1 MTPKTLYR
9 LASGSMLA
17 IALLFISPIPASA
30 QTECTAAKVSV
41 KGFPAKRGDET
52 VITDKTTAN
61 LGDWITVQI
70 EVIPCPPAK
79 TTANTTTQPPPAGGT
94 KPTGTAATPGKDQA
108 LPPTGSRL
116 PAPDGT
122 NPVTPPAPPLPSDQS
137 WIPGL
142 KQSDLWLLVPYL
154 NARQLKG
161 VYPTAI
167 DPQNHMLTFH
177 LSRTEASKQAWR
189 DLLSKPDFTERK
201 MSFSVGLE
209 DKEQFP
215 TSAILSLV
223 VMQWQWFLLAAAV
236 FLLVLYIFF
245 RLAASTPIIRDGGIT
260 KGGIP
265 KVSVLWK
272 RNPAGVELAPFS
284 LARSQM
290 AFWFFMVISAFVLI
304 WLIIGDTD
312 TVTSGMLVLIG
323 ISAGTALGSTAID
336 SSSED
341 PPSAEKSRGFI
352 NDILSDG
359 KGISFHRF
367 QIVIWTIVLGFVF
380 VRNVIGHL
388 AMPDFGTT
396 LLTLMG
402 ISSGTYLGMKLP
414 EKPPGT

>member
-1 MTPKTLYR
+1 MTPTAFHR
-9 LASGSMLA
+9 LNSGVLMA
-17 IALLFISPIPASA
+17 IALLLVCPTAASA
-30 QTECTAAKVSV
+30 QNECTAAKVNV
-41 KGFPAKRGDET
+41 KGFPVKRGEET
-52 VITDKTTAN
+52 IVTEKTTAN
-61 LGDWITVQI
+61 LGDWITVQV
-70 EVIPCPPAK
+70 EVIPCPPLKAN
-79 TTANTTTQPPPAGGT
+79 TNTTTQSPLAGGT
-94 KPTGTAATPGKDQA
+94 NPTGTLAT
-108 LPPTGSRL
+108 PPTGSRL
-116 PAPDGT
+116 PAPGAT
-122 NPVTPPAPPLPSDQS
+122 NPVTPPAPPLPADQS

-177 LSRTEASKQAWR
+177 LSRTDDSKQAWR
-189 DLLSKPDFTERK
+189 DLLSRPDFNERK

-215 TSAILSLV
+215 TSATLNLV
-223 VMQWQWFLLAAAV
+223 VMQWQWFLLAVAI

-245 RLAASTPIIRDGGIT
+245 RLAASTPMIRDGGIT
-260 KGGIP
+260 QGGIP
-265 KVSVLWK
+265 KISVLWR
-272 RNPAGVELAPFS
+272 RNPADVELAPFS

-380 VRNVIGHL
+380 VRNVIGQL